1 MMKRS
6 LTLLAVLLAAFSC
19 GEKNDPVDPTPEAP
33 KTLTVSKTSFEIAQA
48 GETVSIDITS
58 PTRPILSGRPD
69 WITYKDGTYKDYK
82 MTVQLVVSA
91 NETTTVR
98 TVEMSFMATGVT
110 PVKVTVTQQA
120 KEAPEPPTPTP
131 GGDNDAWKMAAKLG
145 LGWNMGNHFDGYY
158 NGSWAG
164 EKEGYPDEE
173 VWQPGGKATQ
183 VTFTNLKRAGFA
195 SVRIPVSWLKMI
207 GPAPDY
213 KIDATW
219 LNRVY
224 EVAGYAHNAGLNVI
238 VNTHHDENHG
248 DSNTYQWLDIKNAA
262 KNAELNTKIKAEI
275 QAVWTQIA
283 TKFKDCGDWLI
294 LESFNELNDGGWGW
308 SAEFRADPTK
318 QCNILNE
325 WNQVFVNA
333 VRATGGENATRW
345 LGVPTYAANPEFE
358 KYFTMPSDPAKKT
371 MLAVHFYDPSEYTI
385 GDAQWSD
392 WGHTGAVGKK
402 ETWGDEDH
410 VQSVFSNLR
419 TKYVEKNIPVY
430 LGEYGCSMRNKSD
443 NRAWRF
449 YLYYLEYVVK
459 AAKTYGMSCFLW
471 DNGAEG
477 YGKEKHGY
485 INHGTGAYL
494 GNSKE
499 PIDVM
504 VKAMTT
510 GDSGYTLQSVYDKA
524 PKF

>member
-195 SVRIPVSWLKMI
+195 SVRIPVSGLKMI

-213 KIDATW
+213 KIDETW

-308 SAEFRADPTK
+308 SAEFQADPTK

-392 WGHTGAVGKK
+392 WGHTGAAGKK